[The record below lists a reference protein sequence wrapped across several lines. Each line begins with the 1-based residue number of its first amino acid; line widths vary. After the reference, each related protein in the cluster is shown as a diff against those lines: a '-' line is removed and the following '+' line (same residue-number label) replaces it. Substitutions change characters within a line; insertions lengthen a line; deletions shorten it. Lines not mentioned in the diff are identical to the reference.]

1 MFSGDTRKSK
11 KEWGLILDYNT
22 HSLKFIFSEKFFFKI
37 NHFLLGIV
45 NYILYLCTMN
55 NKKADKGSFKLA
67 NQTGRLMFKFDNDEP
82 QECATIYDYGK
93 VTIEMQQQK
102 ELDTYF
108 TQNTNSIEFTSKDGK
123 KFRLFIENCH

>member
-1 MFSGDTRKSK
+1 MKNEEQNSITPQNSA
-11 KEWGLILDYNT
+11 LN
-22 HSLKFIFSEKFFFKI
+22 
-37 NHFLLGIV
+37 
-45 NYILYLCTMN
+45 M
-55 NKKADKGSFKLA
+55 ADVSGSFKLT

-102 ELDTYF
+102 ELDSQLQ
-108 TQNTNSIEFTSKDGK
+108 QNTNSIEFTSKDGK

>member
-1 MFSGDTRKSK
+1 MYRNEND
-11 KEWGLILDYNT
+11 
-22 HSLKFIFSEKFFFKI
+22 FKAQNSALNI
-37 NHFLLGIV
+37 
-45 NYILYLCTMN
+45 
-55 NKKADKGSFKLA
+55 ADVSGSFKLA

-102 ELDTYF
+102 ELDNNLQ
-108 TQNTNSIEFTSKDGK
+108 QNINSIEFTSKDGK

>member
-1 MFSGDTRKSK
+1 MI
-11 KEWGLILDYNT
+11 KEQNT
-22 HSLKFIFSEKFFFKI
+22 E
-37 NHFLLGIV
+37 
-45 NYILYLCTMN
+45 
-55 NKKADKGSFKLA
+55 DKDRALHIGGVSGSFKLA

-102 ELDTYF
+102 ELDNNL
-108 TQNTNSIEFTSKDGK
+108 QQMTNSIEFTSKDGK